1 MNRHTFHAL
10 RYVCPMFGPSRNQ
23 CRPFTFISYDSYDI
37 FALSGNDDVSIPSPL
52 LLCSL
57 YSQPSL
63 CSLCSLCSRISPRSW
78 PSSCSLCSLLSRPS
92 PRSLRCT
99 FATANDDDVRSR
111 QALCSLRCS
120 SATTGRG
127 FCVSCFS
134 RPPCMP
140 CMSSSSRP
148 LCMSALLR
156 CSLLF
161 ALSFAAD
168 RRPFRTATVLR

>member
-1 MNRHTFHAL
+1 MNCHTFHFL
-10 RYVCPMFGPSRNQ
+10 RHVCPMFGPSRNQ

-37 FALSGNDDVSIPSPL
+37 FALSGNDDVSIPSL
-52 LLCSL
+52 LLLRSL
-57 YSQPSL
+57 YSRPSL

-78 PSSCSLCSLLSRPS
+78 PSSCSLCSLLFRPS
-92 PRSLRCT
+92 SCSLRCT

-120 SATTGRG
+120 SATSGRG